1 MKNLT
6 AKRFRLPLLIGIAAL
21 GMAVAGSSFAQQS
34 RASSDKKKED
44 SAPTIDAAT
53 GKALNAAIE
62 FLNMPELRWQF
73 GYPLALIA
81 MVLSAVLPTWY
92 FKRRGWL

>member
-1 MKNLT
+1 
-6 AKRFRLPLLIGIAAL
+6 
-21 GMAVAGSSFAQQS
+21 
-34 RASSDKKKED
+34 
-44 SAPTIDAAT
+44 
-53 GKALNAAIE
+53 
-62 FLNMPELRWQF
+62 MPELRWQF